1 MSTEK
6 EMRKEIKELKKEVEE
21 LKIREKLY
29 LERLENAHDKN
40 HKLRHE
46 KIHMT
51 VDEVVAMQKARADY
65 ESEHI
70 RDKEFVDAY
79 EKQQEVKIDGAL

>member
-6 EMRKEIKELKKEVEE
+6 EMRKQIKELKKEVEE

-29 LERLENAHDKN
+29 LERLDNAHDKN

-51 VDEVVAMQKARADY
+51 VDDVISMQKARAEY
-65 ESEHI
+65 EAIHI
-70 RDKEFVDAY
+70 KDQEVMNALDKQE
-79 EKQQEVKIDGAL
+79 EVKIDGVL

>member
-6 EMRKEIKELKKEVEE
+6 EMRKEIKELKREIEE

-51 VDEVVAMQKARADY
+51 VDDVVVMQKARAEY
-65 ESEHI
+65 EAEHI
-70 RDKEFVDAY
+70 RDKEFADALD
-79 EKQQEVKIDGAL
+79 KQEEVKIDGAL